1 MLYIPLLLPDYKKTT
16 NLKELWDISFKVES
30 INLENI
36 YNGCK
41 NIVPHRKIL
50 KICKTPEN
58 LIFSFQR
65 FDFDNNIKNEIEII
79 YLGMLDIREY
89 TDEKSEEQGKF
100 IYNLYALVTHDG
112 DLEFGHYK
120 SFIKFNRFNEL
131 YEFNDSIVNEY
142 SSGNSLFKN
151 AYILFYIKS

>member
-1 MLYIPLLLPDYKKTT
+1 
-16 NLKELWDISFKVES
+16 
-30 INLENI
+30 
-36 YNGCK
+36 
-41 NIVPHRKIL
+41 
-50 KICKTPEN
+50 
-58 LIFSFQR
+58 
-65 FDFDNNIKNEIEII
+65 
-79 YLGMLDIREY
+79 MLDIREY